1 MATIRRR
8 NNKWQVIIRKD
19 NFKIIYKTFILKEDA
34 VKWARDIEI
43 KIEQGLYQD
52 LSLTKLTK
60 LKDVLIQ
67 YRDKVSVNKKGYEQ
81 EHYKINKII
90 RSDIADKTLS
100 QLTPLVLFE
109 YIGQQKKLYT
119 ASTINKSITIINLA
133 LKFAE
138 RFLGIALNKNPLK
151 FIKRLK
157 ESNFIGQV
165 IEPHEENLLLEYAK
179 ISKLYWL
186 KAAIILGI
194 DCGLRRGEILKL
206 KAEDINYSNCTAIL
220 RDTKNGETREIGLSQ
235 RALQE
240 MKRLPVSID
249 GKLFPCKRLDTF
261 SFYYNQLQRWSGVNK
276 RFHDTRH
283 TFASRKATQGWSI
296 TEIAAQGGWKQLQV
310 LKRYT
315 HIKAEYLAKKINELK

>member
-8 NNKWQVIIRKD
+8 NNKWQAIIRKD
-19 NFKIIYKTFILKEDA
+19 NFKIIYKTFFLKEDA
-34 VKWARDIEI
+34 VRWARDTEV

-52 LSLTKLTK
+52 LTLAKTTK
-60 LKDVLIQ
+60 LKDILIQ
-67 YRDKVSVNKKGYEQ
+67 YRDRVSINKKGYVNER
-81 EHYKINKII
+81 YKINKLI
-90 RSDIADKTLS
+90 RSDIAEKTLS

-109 YIGQQKKLYT
+109 YIEQQKKLYT

-157 ESNFIGQV
+157 ESNFIGQE
-165 IEPHEENLLLEYAK
+165 IEPQEEVLLLKHAK
-179 ISKLYWL
+179 FSKLYWL
-186 KAAIILGI
+186 KTAIILGI

-206 KAEDINYSNCTAIL
+206 KAEDINFKNNTALL

-235 RALQE
+235 RAIQE
-240 MKRLPVSID
+240 IKKLPITID

-261 SFYYNQLQRWSGVNK
+261 TFYYRQLQRWSGVNK

-315 HIKAEYLAKKINELK
+315 HIKAEYLARKMN

>member
-1 MATIRRR
+1 MASIYKR
-8 NNKWQVIIRKD
+8 NGKWRVEIRK
-19 NFKIIYKTFILKEDA
+19 KGSKGIHKSFIVKDDA
-34 VKWARDIEI
+34 IRFARETEV

-52 LSLTKLTK
+52 LTLAKTIK
-60 LKDVLIQ
+60 LKDVLAQ
-67 YRDKVSVNKKGYEQ
+67 YRDRVSVNKKGYEQ
-81 EHYKINKII
+81 ERYKINKII

-100 QLTPLVLFE
+100 QLTPLILFE
-109 YIGQQKKLYT
+109 YIEQQKKLYT

-133 LKFAE
+133 LNFAE
-138 RFLGIALNKNPLK
+138 RFLGISLNKNPLK

-157 ESNFIGQV
+157 ESQFVGQV
-165 IEPHEENLLLEYAK
+165 IEPHEEALLLKHAEF
-179 ISKLYWL
+179 SKLYWL
-186 KAAIILGI
+186 KTAIILGI

-206 KAEDINYSNCTAIL
+206 KAEDINFKNNTAL
-220 RDTKNGETREIGLSQ
+220 LKYTKNGETREIGLSQ
-235 RALQE
+235 RAIQE
-240 MKRLPVSID
+240 IKKLPITID

-261 SFYYNQLQRWSGVNK
+261 TFYYKQLQRWSGVKK

-315 HIKAEYLAKKINELK
+315 HIKAEYLAKKMN

>member
-1 MATIRRR
+1 MASIYKR
-8 NNKWQVIIRKD
+8 NGKWRVEIRKIGS
-19 NFKIIYKTFILKEDA
+19 KGIHKSFI
-34 VKWARDIEI
+34 VKDEAIRFARETEV

-52 LSLTKLTK
+52 LTLAKTTK
-60 LKDVLIQ
+60 LKDVLAQ
-67 YRDKVSVNKKGYEQ
+67 YRDRVSVNKKGYEQ
-81 EHYKINKII
+81 ERYKINKII

-109 YIGQQKKLYT
+109 FIEQQKKLYT

-133 LKFAE
+133 LNFAE
-138 RFLGIALNKNPLK
+138 RFLGISLNKNPLK

-157 ESNFIGQV
+157 ESQFVGQV
-165 IEPHEENLLLEYAK
+165 IEPHEEALLLKHAEF
-179 ISKLYWL
+179 SKLYWL
-186 KAAIILGI
+186 KTAIILGI
-194 DCGLRRGEILKL
+194 DCGLRRGEIIKL
-206 KAEDINYSNCTAIL
+206 KAEDINFKNNTAVL

-235 RALQE
+235 RAIQE
-240 MKRLPVSID
+240 IKKLPITID

-261 SFYYNQLQRWSGVNK
+261 SFYYNQLQKWSGVNK

-315 HIKAEYLAKKINELK
+315 HIKAEYLAKKMN

>member
-19 NFKIIYKTFILKEDA
+19 NFKIIYKTFFLKEDA
-34 VKWARDIEI
+34 VRWARDTEVR
-43 KIEQGLYQD
+43 IEQGLYQD
-52 LSLTKLTK
+52 LTLAKTTI
-60 LKDVLIQ
+60 LKDILIQ
-67 YRDKVSVNKKGYEQ
+67 YRDRVSINKKGYEN
-81 EHYKINKII
+81 ERYKINKLI
-90 RSDIADKTLS
+90 RSDIADKTLY

-109 YIGQQKKLYT
+109 FIEQQKKLYT

-133 LKFAE
+133 LKFAD
-138 RFLGIALNKNPLK
+138 RFLGIVLNKNPLK

-157 ESNFIGQV
+157 ESNFIGQA
-165 IEPHEENLLLEYAK
+165 IEPFEEALLLKHAEF
-179 ISKLYWL
+179 SKLYWL
-186 KAAIILGI
+186 KTAIILGI

-206 KAEDINYSNCTAIL
+206 KAEDINFEKNTAVL
-220 RDTKNGETREIGLSQ
+220 RDTKNGDKREIGLSQ
-235 RALQE
+235 RAIQE
-240 MKRLPVSID
+240 IKKLPITID
-249 GKLFPCKRLDTF
+249 GKLFPCKRVDTF
-261 SFYYNQLQRWSGVNK
+261 TFYYNQLQRWSGIEK

-315 HIKAEYLAKKINELK
+315 HIKAEYLAKKMN

>member
-1 MATIRRR
+1 MATIRKIRS
-8 NNKWQVIIRKD
+8 KWQVLIRKH
-19 NFKIIYKTFILKEDA
+19 NLKPIYKTFILKEDA
-34 VKWARDIEI
+34 VKWSRETEV
-43 KIEQGLYQD
+43 KIERGLYQD
-52 LSLTKLTK
+52 LILAKTTK

-81 EHYKINKII
+81 ERYKVNKII

-100 QLTPLVLFE
+100 QLTPIVLFE
-109 YIGQQKKLYT
+109 FIEQQKKLYT

-165 IEPHEENLLLEYAK
+165 IEPHEEALLLKHAEF
-179 ISKLYWL
+179 SKLYWL
-186 KAAIILGI
+186 KTAIILGI
-194 DCGLRRGEILKL
+194 DCGLRRGEIIKL
-206 KAEDINYSNCTAIL
+206 KAEDINFKNNTAVL

-235 RALQE
+235 RAIQE
-240 MKRLPVSID
+240 IKKLPITID

-261 SFYYNQLQRWSGVNK
+261 SFYYNQLQKWSGVNK

-315 HIKAEYLAKKINELK
+315 HIKAEYLAKKMN

>member
-8 NNKWQVIIRKD
+8 NNKWQAIIRKD
-19 NFKIIYKTFILKEDA
+19 NFKIIYKTFSLKENA
-34 VKWARDIEI
+34 VRWARETEV

-52 LSLTKLTK
+52 LALSKITKLN
-60 LKDVLIQ
+60 DVLAQ
-67 YRDKVSVNKKGYEQ
+67 YRDRVSVNKKGYEQ
-81 EHYKINKII
+81 ERYKINKII

-100 QLTPLVLFE
+100 QLTPIVLFE
-109 YIGQQKKLYT
+109 FIEQQKKLYT

-138 RFLGIALNKNPLK
+138 RFLGIVLNNNPLK

-157 ESNFIGQV
+157 ESNFTGQV
-165 IEPHEENLLLEYAK
+165 IEPHEEALLLKHAEF
-179 ISKLYWL
+179 SKLYWL
-186 KAAIILGI
+186 KTAIILGI

-206 KAEDINYSNCTAIL
+206 KAEDINYSNSTAIL

-235 RALQE
+235 RVIKE
-240 MKRLPVSID
+240 IKKLPVAID

-315 HIKAEYLAKKINELK
+315 HIKAEYLAKKMI

>member
-19 NFKIIYKTFILKEDA
+19 NFKITYKTFSLKEDA
-34 VKWARDIEI
+34 VKWARETEV
-43 KIEQGLYQD
+43 KIERGLYQD
-52 LSLTKLTK
+52 LTLSKTTK
-60 LKDVLIQ
+60 LKDVLAQ
-67 YRDKVSVNKKGYEQ
+67 YRDRVSVNKKGHDQ
-81 EHYKINKII
+81 ERYKINKII

-109 YIGQQKKLYT
+109 FIEQQKKLYT
-119 ASTINKSITIINLA
+119 ASTVNKSITIINLA
-133 LKFAE
+133 INFAE
-138 RFLGIALNKNPLK
+138 RFLGIVLNKNPLK

-165 IEPHEENLLLEYAK
+165 IEPHEEDLLLKHAEF
-179 ISKLYWL
+179 SKLYWL
-186 KAAIILGI
+186 KTAIILGI

-206 KAEDINYSNCTAIL
+206 KAEDINFNNSTAIL
-220 RDTKNGETREIGLSQ
+220 KDTKNGDTREIGLSQ

-240 MKRLPVSID
+240 IRRLPVSID
-249 GKLFPCKRLDTF
+249 GKLFPCRRPDTF
-261 SFYYNQLQRWSGVNK
+261 NFYYNQLKRRSGVKK

-283 TFASRKATQGWSI
+283 TFASRKVTSGWSI

-315 HIKAEYLAKKINELK
+315 HIKADYLAKKMN

>member
-34 VKWARDIEI
+34 HRWVRDTEV

-52 LSLTKLTK
+52 LTLAKITK
-60 LKDVLIQ
+60 LKDILIQ
-67 YRDKVSVNKKGYEQ
+67 YRDRVSVNKKGYEN
-81 EHYKINKII
+81 ERYKINKII

-100 QLTPLVLFE
+100 ELTSLVLFE
-109 YIGQQKKLYT
+109 FIEQQKKLYT

-138 RFLGIALNKNPLK
+138 RFLGITLNKNPLK

-165 IEPHEENLLLEYAK
+165 IEPHEEVLLLKHAEF
-179 ISKLYWL
+179 SKLYWL
-186 KAAIILGI
+186 KIAIILGI

-206 KAEDINYSNCTAIL
+206 KAEDINFNKNTAVL

-235 RALQE
+235 RVIQE
-240 MKRLPVSID
+240 IKKLPITID

-261 SFYYNQLQRWSGVNK
+261 SFYYNQLQRWSGVKK

-315 HIKAEYLAKKINELK
+315 HIKAEYLAKKMN

>member
-19 NFKIIYKTFILKEDA
+19 NFKITYKTFSLKEDA
-34 VKWARDIEI
+34 VRWARETEV

-52 LSLTKLTK
+52 LALSKTTK
-60 LKDVLIQ
+60 LKDVLAQ
-67 YRDKVSVNKKGYEQ
+67 YRDRVSVNKKGYDQ
-81 EHYKINKII
+81 ERYKINKII

-109 YIGQQKKLYT
+109 YIEQQKKLYT

-133 LKFAE
+133 LNFAE
-138 RFLGIALNKNPLK
+138 RFLGISLNKNPLK

-157 ESNFIGQV
+157 ESQFVGQV
-165 IEPHEENLLLEYAK
+165 IEPHEEALLLKHAEF
-179 ISKLYWL
+179 SKLYWL
-186 KAAIILGI
+186 KVAIILGI

-206 KAEDINYSNCTAIL
+206 KADDINYNNCTAIL
-220 RDTKNGETREIGLSQ
+220 RDTKNGETREIGLSS
-235 RALQE
+235 RAIQE
-240 MKRLPVSID
+240 LKKLPVSID
-249 GKLFPCKRLDTF
+249 GKLFPCKRSDTF
-261 SFYYNQLQRWSGVNK
+261 TFYYNQLKRWSGVKK

-283 TFASRKATQGWSI
+283 TFASRSTTSGWSI

-315 HIKAEYLAKKINELK
+315 HIKAEYLAKKMN

>member
-19 NFKIIYKTFILKEDA
+19 NFKITYKTFSLKEDA
-34 VKWARDIEI
+34 VRWARETEV

-52 LSLTKLTK
+52 LTLAKTTK
-60 LKDVLIQ
+60 LKDVLAQ
-67 YRDKVSVNKKGYEQ
+67 YRDKVSVNKKGHEQ
-81 EHYKINKII
+81 ECYKINKII

-100 QLTPLVLFE
+100 QLTPIVLFE
-109 YIGQQKKLYT
+109 FIEQQKKLYT

-133 LKFAE
+133 LNFAE
-138 RFLGIALNKNPLK
+138 RFLGIILNKNPLK

-157 ESNFIGQV
+157 ESQFVGQI
-165 IEPHEENLLLEYAK
+165 IELHEEVLLLKHAEF
-179 ISKLYWL
+179 SKLYWL
-186 KAAIILGI
+186 KTAIILGI

-206 KAEDINYSNCTAIL
+206 KAEDINFKNNTAVL

-235 RALQE
+235 RAIQE
-240 MKRLPVSID
+240 IKKLPITID

-261 SFYYNQLQRWSGVNK
+261 TFYYNQLKKWSGVKK

-283 TFASRKATQGWSI
+283 TFASRSTTSGWSI

-315 HIKAEYLAKKINELK
+315 HIKAEYLAKKMI

>member
-19 NFKIIYKTFILKEDA
+19 NFKITYKTFSLKEDA
-34 VKWARDIEI
+34 VRWARETEV

-52 LSLTKLTK
+52 ITLAKTTT
-60 LKDVLIQ
+60 LKDVLAQ
-67 YRDKVSVNKKGYEQ
+67 YRDRVSITKRGYQQ
-81 EHYKINKII
+81 ERYKINKII
-90 RSDIADKTLS
+90 RSDIVDKTLS
-100 QLTPLVLFE
+100 QLTPIVLFE
-109 YIGQQKKLYT
+109 YIEQQKKLYT

-133 LKFAE
+133 LNFAE
-138 RFLGIALNKNPLK
+138 RFLGISLNKNPLK

-157 ESNFIGQV
+157 ESQFIGQV
-165 IEPHEENLLLEYAK
+165 IEPHEEALLLKHAEF
-179 ISKLYWL
+179 SKLYWL
-186 KAAIILGI
+186 KVSIILGI

-206 KAEDINYSNCTAIL
+206 KAEDINFKNNTAVL
-220 RDTKNGETREIGLSQ
+220 KDTKNGETREIGLSS
-235 RALQE
+235 RAIQE
-240 MKRLPVSID
+240 LKKLPVSID

-261 SFYYNQLQRWSGVNK
+261 TFYYKQLQRWSGVKK

-283 TFASRKATQGWSI
+283 TFASRKATSGWSI

-315 HIKAEYLAKKINELK
+315 HIKAEYLAKKMI

>member
-19 NFKIIYKTFILKEDA
+19 NFKIIYKTFSLKEDA
-34 VKWARDIEI
+34 VRWARETEV

-52 LSLTKLTK
+52 LTLAKTTK

-67 YRDKVSVNKKGYEQ
+67 YRDRVSVNKKGYEN
-81 EHYKINKII
+81 ERYKINKII
-90 RSDIADKTLS
+90 RSDIGDKTLS
-100 QLTPLVLFE
+100 ELTSLVLFDFIE
-109 YIGQQKKLYT
+109 QQKKLYK

-138 RFLGIALNKNPLK
+138 RFLGIVLNKNPLK

-165 IEPHEENLLLEYAK
+165 IEPHEEALLLKHAEF
-179 ISKLYWL
+179 SKLYWL
-186 KAAIILGI
+186 KTAIILGI

-206 KAEDINYSNCTAIL
+206 KAEDINFKNNTAVL
-220 RDTKNGETREIGLSQ
+220 KDTKNGETREIGLSQ
-235 RALQE
+235 RAIQE
-240 MKRLPVSID
+240 IKRLPITID

-261 SFYYNQLQRWSGVNK
+261 SFYYNQLQRWSGVKK

-315 HIKAEYLAKKINELK
+315 HIKAEYLAKKMN

>member
-19 NFKIIYKTFILKEDA
+19 NFKITYKTFSLKEDA
-34 VKWARDIEI
+34 VRWARETEV
-43 KIEQGLYQD
+43 KIYQGLYQD
-52 LSLTKLTK
+52 LTLAKTTK
-60 LKDVLIQ
+60 LKDVLVQ
-67 YRDKVSVNKKGYEQ
+67 YRDRVSITKRGYEQ
-81 EHYKINKII
+81 ECYKINKII

-100 QLTPLVLFE
+100 QLTPLILFE
-109 YIGQQKKLYT
+109 FIEQQRKLYT

-133 LKFAE
+133 LNFAE
-138 RFLGIALNKNPLK
+138 RFLGISLNKNPLK

-157 ESNFIGQV
+157 ESQFIGQV
-165 IEPHEENLLLEYAK
+165 IEPHEEVLLLKHAEF
-179 ISKLYWL
+179 SKLYWL
-186 KAAIILGI
+186 KTAIILGI

-206 KAEDINYSNCTAIL
+206 KPEDVNYNNSTAIL

-240 MKRLPVSID
+240 IKKLPVTIG
-249 GKLFPCKRLDTF
+249 GKLFPCKRSDTF
-261 SFYYNQLQRWSGVNK
+261 TFYYKQLKRWSGVKK

-283 TFASRKATQGWSI
+283 TFASRSTTSGWSI

-315 HIKAEYLAKKINELK
+315 HVKAEYLAKKMI